1 MLVEAGESKE
11 TTPLESLE
19 RSTVLL
25 WDHCPV
31 KPLSYFLSPELQDY
45 RFVLFYT
52 TKFVRIENEHNYSD
66 IYIFEI
72 LNLKNLRPVWRRSD
86 WQQQLPQLLL
96 VTMVTLFKFIKCFY
110 RGLPWA
116 FHGGFIVTSQAEET
130 TLMHI
135 LQMRKPNLWEMM
147 GTDRAG
153 VSSHLPL
160 LKPGHVSLCA
170 RPWLV
175 DVSLSVNM
183 SLFSISKGLITVWR
197 IGSYLGF
204 KATLTSNLFESVL
217 NKSRVLFVSLDTKIL
232 QSSCYDLEKIMNTFI
247 CFLSQENLVLVQLL
261 GKLRIN
267 YSLAMV

>member
-1 MLVEAGESKE
+1 MIVRVNAMWERLKLPLLAFRQKKASSQEMLVEAGKSKE

-31 KPLSYFLSPELQDY
+31 KLLSDFSSPELQDY
-45 RFVLFYT
+45 RFVLFCT

-86 WQQQLPQLLL
+86 WQQQLPHLLL
-96 VTMVTLFKFIKCFY
+96 VTMVTLFRFIKCFY

-116 FHGGFIVTSQAEET
+116 FHGGFIVTSQVEET

-147 GTDRAG
+147 AQTELKYHP
-153 VSSHLPL
+153 HLPL
-160 LKPGHVSLCA
+160 LKPEH
-170 RPWLV
+170 
-175 DVSLSVNM
+175 
-183 SLFSISKGLITVWR
+183 ISM
-197 IGSYLGF
+197 
-204 KATLTSNLFESVL
+204 
-217 NKSRVLFVSLDTKIL
+217 LDN
-232 QSSCYDLEKIMNTFI
+232 D
-247 CFLSQENLVLVQLL
+247 
-261 GKLRIN
+261 
-267 YSLAMV
+267 